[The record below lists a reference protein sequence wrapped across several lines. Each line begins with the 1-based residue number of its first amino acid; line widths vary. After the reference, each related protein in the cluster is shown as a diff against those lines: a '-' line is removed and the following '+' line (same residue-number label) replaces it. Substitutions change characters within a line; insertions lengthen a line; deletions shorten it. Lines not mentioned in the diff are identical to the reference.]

1 MPDSYESSQQITAIR
16 RPERLP
22 ETVYG
27 RILDII
33 SSKGLTVGDKLPPE
47 TTLAQMFAV
56 SRPVVREALMRLRS
70 DGIIEARQG
79 SGSYL
84 SRPPPRRL
92 MSRMQP
98 ANISSGLGGYEV
110 RLALEPYAARLAA
123 ENRSAHDLTLMKRQL
138 GKFEKRLHSGKS
150 ALAEDL
156 LLHRSILEATGNH
169 LFLLAFDAVASRVH
183 EIMSAVSSMTQ
194 EDNDKRKSIVIKE
207 HRLIVSAIEAQDGP
221 GAARAMDQ
229 HLNSARRRAI
239 DGFEP
244 GT

>member
-1 MPDSYESSQQITAIR
+1 MPDNNESSRQITAIR
-16 RPERLP
+16 RPEKLP

-47 TTLAQMFAV
+47 TSLAQMFAV

-98 ANISSGLGGYEV
+98 ANISSGLAGYEV

-123 ENRSAHDLTLMKRQL
+123 ENRSAHDLTVMKRQL
-138 GKFEKRLHSGKS
+138 GKFEKLLHSGKN

-156 LLHRSILEATGNH
+156 LLHRSILAATGNL
-169 LFLLAFDAVASRVH
+169 LFLTAFDPVASRVQD
-183 EIMSAVSSMTQ
+183 IMTAVSTMTQ
-194 EDNDKRKSIVIKE
+194 EDSDKRKAIVLKE
-207 HRLIVSAIEAQDGP
+207 HRLIVSAIEVQDGP
-221 GAARAMDQ
+221 GAARAMEQ
-229 HLNSARRRAI
+229 HLNSARRRAV